1 MVANVGY
8 YRIDYSWIQAWGEF
22 IEVVY
27 SPSKKFAE
35 SPIIHRA
42 VLQSSKQ
49 VPL

>member
-1 MVANVGY
+1 MVANIDY

-27 SPSKKFAE
+27 FAE

-42 VLQSSKQ
+42 IL
-49 VPL
+49 